1 MAIELLRKDCV
12 TLDAGLLEELVTS
25 TETPV
30 SDAPPPTPEGLG
42 SVRPTLLTLL
52 LSPKE
57 PKEPRRR

>member
-1 MAIELLRKDCV
+1 M
-12 TLDAGLLEELVTS
+12 TS
-25 TETPV
+25 NETPV

-42 SVRPTLLTLL
+42 SDRPTLLTLL